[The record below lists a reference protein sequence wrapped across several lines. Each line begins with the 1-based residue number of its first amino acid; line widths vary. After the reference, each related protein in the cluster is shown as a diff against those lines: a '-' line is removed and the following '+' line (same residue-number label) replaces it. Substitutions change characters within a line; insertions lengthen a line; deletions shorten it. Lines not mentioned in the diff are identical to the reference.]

1 MNETKILILY
11 VVNSFLLL
19 TILTIVIDIRYNIK
33 NKDKNDKMV

>member
-19 TILTIVIDIRYNIK
+19 TILSVVIDIRYNIK
-33 NKDKNDKMV
+33 NKDKHDKMV